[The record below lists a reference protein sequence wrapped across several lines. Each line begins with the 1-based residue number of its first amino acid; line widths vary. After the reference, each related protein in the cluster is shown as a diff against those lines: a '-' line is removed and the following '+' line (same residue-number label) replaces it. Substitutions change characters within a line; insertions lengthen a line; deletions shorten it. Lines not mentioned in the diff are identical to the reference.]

1 MKTSET
7 LKEIA
12 VALRDAQVDTK
23 FAIKDS
29 TNPHFK
35 SRYADLTSVIVA
47 VKDSLNLNGIVFIQT
62 PTESAPGTL
71 ALTTRLLHS
80 SGEWIEDTAVC
91 PLQKNDPQGYGSAL
105 TYLRRY
111 SLASITGLYQ
121 DDDDGESTRMKPED
135 YLKKIQSTTS
145 LDNLQ
150 KTYASIIS
158 EVRHDKA
165 LMQAVISEKD
175 KMKIMFDDRKAEIE
189 NESKNNEQ

>member
-12 VALRDAQVDTK
+12 VALKDAQVDIK
-23 FAIKDS
+23 FAVKDS

-35 SRYADLTSVIVA
+35 SRYADLASVIDA

-62 PTESAPGTL
+62 PSPSDDGKL
-71 ALTTRLLHS
+71 HLTTRLLHS

-121 DDDDGESTRMKPED
+121 DDDDGESTRMNPED
-135 YLKKIQSTTS
+135 YLKVINSSKTIEELQS
-145 LDNLQ
+145 NYAKVIAEVKNN
-150 KTYASIIS
+150 KTLA
-158 EVRHDKA
+158 
-165 LMQAVISEKD
+165 QAVISETNKL
-175 KMKIMFDDRKAEIE
+175 KTILKGE
-189 NESKNNEQ
+189 

>member
-1 MKTSET
+1 MKTSESI
-7 LKEIA
+7 KSIA
-12 VALRDAQVDTK
+12 IALVDSQTK
-23 FAIKDS
+23 IRFAIKDS

-35 SRYADLTSVIVA
+35 SRYADLGSVIDA
-47 VKDSLNLNGIVFIQT
+47 IKESLNLNGIAFIQT

>member
-1 MKTSET
+1 MKTSESI
-7 LKEIA
+7 KSIA
-12 VALRDAQVDTK
+12 IALVDSQTK
-23 FAIKDS
+23 IRFAIKDS

-35 SRYADLTSVIVA
+35 SRYADLGSVIDA
-47 VKDSLNLNGIVFIQT
+47 IKESLNLNGIAFIQT
-62 PTESAPGTL
+62 PTESASGTL
-71 ALTTRLLHS
+71 ALATRLIHI

-145 LDNLQ
+145 LDNL
-150 KTYASIIS
+150 
-158 EVRHDKA
+158 
-165 LMQAVISEKD
+165 
-175 KMKIMFDDRKAEIE
+175 
-189 NESKNNEQ
+189 

>member
-35 SRYADLTSVIVA
+35 SRYADLSSVIVA

-111 SLASITGLYQ
+111 SLAAITGLYQ

-158 EVRHDKA
+158 EVRHDKV

>member
-175 KMKIMFDDRKAEIE
+175 KMKIMFDDRKAENE
-189 NESKNNEQ
+189 NESKNNDK

>member
-1 MKTSET
+1 
-7 LKEIA
+7 
-12 VALRDAQVDTK
+12 
-23 FAIKDS
+23 
-29 TNPHFK
+29 
-35 SRYADLTSVIVA
+35 
-47 VKDSLNLNGIVFIQT
+47 
-62 PTESAPGTL
+62 
-71 ALTTRLLHS
+71 
-80 SGEWIEDTAVC
+80 
-91 PLQKNDPQGYGSAL
+91 
-105 TYLRRY
+105 
-111 SLASITGLYQ
+111 
-121 DDDDGESTRMKPED
+121 MKPED

>member
-175 KMKIMFDDRKAEIE
+175 KMKIMFDDRKAENE
-189 NESKNNEQ
+189 NESKNNDQ

>member
-1 MKTSET
+1 MKTSESI
-7 LKEIA
+7 KSIA
-12 VALRDAQVDTK
+12 IALVDSQTK
-23 FAIKDS
+23 IRFAIKDS

-35 SRYADLTSVIVA
+35 SRYADLGSVIDA
-47 VKDSLNLNGIVFIQT
+47 IKESLNLNGIAFIQT
-62 PTESAPGTL
+62 PTESATGTL
-71 ALTTRLLHS
+71 ALVTRLIHI

-175 KMKIMFDDRKAEIE
+175 KMKIMFDDRKAENE

>member
-35 SRYADLTSVIVA
+35 SRYADLSSVIVA

-111 SLASITGLYQ
+111 SLAAITGLYQ

-175 KMKIMFDDRKAEIE
+175 KMKIMFDDRKAENE
-189 NESKNNEQ
+189 NESKNNDQ

>member
-1 MKTSET
+1 MKTSESI
-7 LKEIA
+7 KSIA
-12 VALRDAQVDTK
+12 IALVDSQTK
-23 FAIKDS
+23 IRFAIKDS

-35 SRYADLTSVIVA
+35 SRYADLGSVIDA
-47 VKDSLNLNGIVFIQT
+47 IKESLNLNGIAFIQT
-62 PTESAPGTL
+62 PTESATGTL